1 MKYKATQK
9 DRYGNMKS
17 IEIQTEGQLEVP
29 PMTSMIPQYEAVG
42 GLAKNHPGEP
52 KGTDTVPAWLTPGEF
67 VVNKEATDMYGTLIK
82 KINDEGRKVQD
93 MKEPMYAKEGSSVE
107 DRKIKIY
114 KHLANE
120 YGLPD
125 NQVAAIMGQIAHES
139 AGSFDPFKLE
149 EGVPK
154 HKQGEGLFQNTP
166 GATRMLEPYNKYL
179 QSLGINKKK
188 MTEDQAIQTQLDFFM
203 KSFMDFGTSG
213 PVAQRT
219 LPGKNPVTAHGYKK
233 ANKMKEAFADT
244 NMRVPAV
251 LTDDTPSLTGALT
264 SFINVPGEA
273 LKARSDATEK
283 MLKEINSGKYSDYK
297 YQEDLGNMPTT
308 MIGTLPQDP
317 SEIPGGLMVSDIPR
331 PDSDSQSL
339 GGAAIGAVQKGMANT
354 YDNIRKS
361 ITGMMPKFDD
371 TEETKARFNK
381 RRKEVSKKVNTN
393 KSAEQAF
400 NLDIGGLVPGIDFPS
415 DPRDN
420 EENFLKRML
429 GYDSRTSSPPPVTNP
444 GFKDYGELIPR
455 LPIDYEPQGTG
466 GMPEMEKV
474 DPTFQN
480 ILRQNTPPD
489 VTIGEDDFTAKA
501 MSEIPNEFS
510 MMGNLSDLGQQYD
523 STTRTDMGNDNALTD
538 AFAPPRIPD
547 AFGMTDTDLGATLD
561 ETPMYGKPTYTSSY
575 DKMVQDEL
583 GGSPAYEIPAPLNI
597 DPDIYDQDTGDL
609 LISPPSPEAKT
620 ETISYRPDEQVGME
634 ADAFSKMNLPTD
646 ANLEAQLTE
655 KKKILDMEMKYLTYY
670 RDVEPDAEQLAF
682 HRNIVNKLQ
691 KQIESLEIKKKVKK
705 FGEFYTNR
713 AEIEKQNK
721 KEKAKVQ
728 SLKEVINDNEATQ
741 TEKNAAAEELAGM
754 GVQTEAEKQKEIENE
769 KLSKIASQVDTN
781 LENAMTNDLG
791 SEEGQAATTNA
802 SQNEPEVSKAR
813 QMFNFLF
820 GDMIDGGELGRA
832 IAVYLGSRALGYDH
846 GSSIGYVAK
855 QYLKRVDA
863 QNAAWDKWTR
873 ENMTKFTPASMA
885 KFKRT
890 MNPGDLIP
898 IGNPIRSTGKRETY
912 YHPTLGKGQ
921 AFEFKVANASGDDT
935 TFWSFDPSG
944 KNQKLVVGAG
954 WTSENILDVSTDEI
968 NLIEKMLT
976 GFQNKFD
983 KETTG
988 SKAKGTERTMYYSS
1002 MGKVPGV
1009 VPAAAAA
1016 EVAQW
1021 LHERG
1026 IPPGKFKEP
1035 IAEAYKL
1042 LIEHNKE
1049 RMAAD
1054 KPDQIQSS
1062 LLPFLQE
1069 STVKLRL
1076 EDMSYIDDEG
1086 KKRLIPSPIKGK
1098 VGDEIRTMDTK
1109 VLMEL
1114 EREISTFFPA
1124 GTEDRFWAQAAKAW
1138 MTDGDVRKE
1147 FEEAAKKKVNS
1158 DYTPFSLFAKVLI
1171 ANELEKA
1178 ANESTQ

>member
-1 MKYKATQK
+1 
-9 DRYGNMKS
+9 
-17 IEIQTEGQLEVP
+17 
-29 PMTSMIPQYEAVG
+29 
-42 GLAKNHPGEP
+42 
-52 KGTDTVPAWLTPGEF
+52 
-67 VVNKEATDMYGTLIK
+67 
-82 KINDEGRKVQD
+82 
-93 MKEPMYAKEGSSVE
+93 
-107 DRKIKIY
+107 
-114 KHLANE
+114 
-120 YGLPD
+120 
-125 NQVAAIMGQIAHES
+125 
-139 AGSFDPFKLE
+139 
-149 EGVPK
+149 
-154 HKQGEGLFQNTP
+154 
-166 GATRMLEPYNKYL
+166 
-179 QSLGINKKK
+179 
-188 MTEDQAIQTQLDFFM
+188 
-203 KSFMDFGTSG
+203 
-213 PVAQRT
+213 
-219 LPGKNPVTAHGYKK
+219 
-233 ANKMKEAFADT
+233 
-244 NMRVPAV
+244 
-251 LTDDTPSLTGALT
+251 
-264 SFINVPGEA
+264 
-273 LKARSDATEK
+273 
-283 MLKEINSGKYSDYK
+283 
-297 YQEDLGNMPTT
+297 
-308 MIGTLPQDP
+308 
-317 SEIPGGLMVSDIPR
+317 MVSDIPR
-331 PDSDSQSL
+331 LDSDSQSL
-339 GGAAIGAVQKGMANT
+339 GGAAIDAVQKGMANT

-361 ITGMMPKFDD
+361 ITGMMPNFSD

-420 EENFLKRML
+420 EENFLKKML
-429 GYDSRTSSPPPVTNP
+429 GYDSRTSSPPPVTDP

-455 LPIDYEPQGTG
+455 LPIDYDPQGTG

-489 VTIGEDDFTAKA
+489 VTTGQDDFTVKS
-501 MSEIPNEFS
+501 MSEVPVPNELS

-523 STTRTDMGNDNALTD
+523 STSRTDMGNDNALAD
-538 AFAPPRIPD
+538 AFAPPVIPEP
-547 AFGMTDTDLGATLD
+547 FGMTDTDLMKMMEESYID
-561 ETPMYGKPTYTSSY
+561 EQSYDPQGLGMPMADPTYTSSY
-575 DKMVQDEL
+575 DKMVQEEL
-583 GGSPAYEIPAPLNI
+583 TGSPAYEIPAPLNI
-597 DPDIYDQDTGDL
+597 DPDAYDQETGDKL
-609 LISPPSPEAKT
+609 LEVKRPVSMDITKPEVDALGNLTLEQSPGATESAITSIEGQLETALKDLQAYQLGGGDEEGEKLFRDNIRRLEELLASKKKKQALIDFKKKQDKT
-620 ETISYRPDEQVGME
+620 ME
-634 ADAFSKMNLPTD
+634 AY
-646 ANLEAQLTE
+646 
-655 KKKILDMEMKYLTYY
+655 KKDKQ
-670 RDVEPDAEQLAF
+670 EQ
-682 HRNIVNKLQ
+682 
-691 KQIESLEIKKKVKK
+691 
-705 FGEFYTNR
+705 
-713 AEIEKQNK
+713 
-721 KEKAKVQ
+721 AKVQ
-728 SLKEVINDNEATQ
+728 SLQETINSNETTQ
-741 TEKNAAAEELAGM
+741 TEKNAAAEELAAM
-754 GVQTEAEKQKEIENE
+754 GVQTEEEKQKAIENE

-781 LENAMTNDLG
+781 LENAMTNDLN
-791 SEEGQAATTNA
+791 SEQGQAATTNA

-885 KFKRT
+885 KFRRT
-890 MNPGDLIP
+890 MNPDDLIP

-944 KNQKLVVGAG
+944 KNQKLVVGSG

-1026 IPPGKFKEP
+1026 IPPGKFKTP

-1042 LIEHNKE
+1042 LVEHNKE
-1049 RMAAD
+1049 RVAAGE
-1054 KPDQIQSS
+1054 PDQIQSS

-1138 MTDGDVRKE
+1138 MTDSDVRKE

>member
-1 MKYKATQK
+1 
-9 DRYGNMKS
+9 
-17 IEIQTEGQLEVP
+17 
-29 PMTSMIPQYEAVG
+29 
-42 GLAKNHPGEP
+42 
-52 KGTDTVPAWLTPGEF
+52 
-67 VVNKEATDMYGTLIK
+67 
-82 KINDEGRKVQD
+82 
-93 MKEPMYAKEGSSVE
+93 
-107 DRKIKIY
+107 
-114 KHLANE
+114 
-120 YGLPD
+120 
-125 NQVAAIMGQIAHES
+125 
-139 AGSFDPFKLE
+139 
-149 EGVPK
+149 
-154 HKQGEGLFQNTP
+154 
-166 GATRMLEPYNKYL
+166 
-179 QSLGINKKK
+179 
-188 MTEDQAIQTQLDFFM
+188 
-203 KSFMDFGTSG
+203 
-213 PVAQRT
+213 
-219 LPGKNPVTAHGYKK
+219 
-233 ANKMKEAFADT
+233 
-244 NMRVPAV
+244 
-251 LTDDTPSLTGALT
+251 
-264 SFINVPGEA
+264 
-273 LKARSDATEK
+273 
-283 MLKEINSGKYSDYK
+283 
-297 YQEDLGNMPTT
+297 
-308 MIGTLPQDP
+308 
-317 SEIPGGLMVSDIPR
+317 
-331 PDSDSQSL
+331 
-339 GGAAIGAVQKGMANT
+339 
-354 YDNIRKS
+354 
-361 ITGMMPKFDD
+361 
-371 TEETKARFNK
+371 
-381 RRKEVSKKVNTN
+381 
-393 KSAEQAF
+393 
-400 NLDIGGLVPGIDFPS
+400 
-415 DPRDN
+415 
-420 EENFLKRML
+420 
-429 GYDSRTSSPPPVTNP
+429 
-444 GFKDYGELIPR
+444 
-455 LPIDYEPQGTG
+455 
-466 GMPEMEKV
+466 
-474 DPTFQN
+474 
-480 ILRQNTPPD
+480 
-489 VTIGEDDFTAKA
+489 
-501 MSEIPNEFS
+501 
-510 MMGNLSDLGQQYD
+510 
-523 STTRTDMGNDNALTD
+523 
-538 AFAPPRIPD
+538 
-547 AFGMTDTDLGATLD
+547 
-561 ETPMYGKPTYTSSY
+561 
-575 DKMVQDEL
+575 
-583 GGSPAYEIPAPLNI
+583 
-597 DPDIYDQDTGDL
+597 
-609 LISPPSPEAKT
+609 
-620 ETISYRPDEQVGME
+620 
-634 ADAFSKMNLPTD
+634 
-646 ANLEAQLTE
+646 
-655 KKKILDMEMKYLTYY
+655 
-670 RDVEPDAEQLAF
+670 
-682 HRNIVNKLQ
+682 
-691 KQIESLEIKKKVKK
+691 
-705 FGEFYTNR
+705 
-713 AEIEKQNK
+713 
-721 KEKAKVQ
+721 
-728 SLKEVINDNEATQ
+728 
-741 TEKNAAAEELAGM
+741 
-754 GVQTEAEKQKEIENE
+754 
-769 KLSKIASQVDTN
+769 
-781 LENAMTNDLG
+781 
-791 SEEGQAATTNA
+791 
-802 SQNEPEVSKAR
+802 
-813 QMFNFLF
+813 MFNFLF

-885 KFKRT
+885 KFRRT

-1026 IPPGKFKEP
+1026 IPPGKFKAP

-1042 LIEHNKE
+1042 LVEHNKE
-1049 RMAAD
+1049 RVAAGE
-1054 KPDQIQSS
+1054 PDQIQSS